1 MVTFIVL
8 LSMSAAAHAKPG
20 GNIVLSNEDGVL
32 LINGKKTFPIMV
44 TMPPPVDGSTP
55 DGGDALRELRAAGV
69 NFMRSGAFMGDWDD
83 AQFAREVTYLDAA
96 AERGMYCATYLRE
109 LSVIGPESP
118 PEHEQ
123 RLREVIH
130 RFKDHPGLGVWKGSD
145 EPEWG
150 KKPVET
156 LVRTREIVE
165 EIDGN
170 HPIWIVQAPRGT
182 EQSLRK
188 YDPTYHITGV
198 DIYPVSYPPGVH
210 SLLPNEDISV
220 VGDHVK
226 IMMRVAEGKPVWAT
240 LQIAWSGVLPSRGR
254 TIRFP
259 TFAQQ
264 RYMTYQAIAC
274 GARGLVY
281 FGGHI
286 EQVMNDRDREL
297 GWNWTFWERV
307 LRPVLEEINED
318 SPLHPALLAPD
329 SDLPIRAPGLEYV
342 VREVGDEIFIIA
354 TRRRCETKEI
364 TFTGLPEGI
373 SEGEVLFEEPRRVQV
388 RRQLR
393 NPEKPE
399 TETGVFSDW
408 FGPFDVHVY
417 RFRRGG

>member
-1 MVTFIVL
+1 
-8 LSMSAAAHAKPG
+8 
-20 GNIVLSNEDGVL
+20 
-32 LINGKKTFPIMV
+32 
-44 TMPPPVDGSTP
+44 
-55 DGGDALRELRAAGV
+55 
-69 NFMRSGAFMGDWDD
+69 
-83 AQFAREVTYLDAA
+83 
-96 AERGMYCATYLRE
+96 
-109 LSVIGPESP
+109 
-118 PEHEQ
+118 
-123 RLREVIH
+123 
-130 RFKDHPGLGVWKGSD
+130 
-145 EPEWG
+145 
-150 KKPVET
+150 
-156 LVRTREIVE
+156 
-165 EIDGN
+165 
-170 HPIWIVQAPRGT
+170 
-182 EQSLRK
+182 
-188 YDPTYHITGV
+188 
-198 DIYPVSYPPGVH
+198 
-210 SLLPNEDISV
+210 
-220 VGDHVK
+220 
-226 IMMRVAEGKPVWAT
+226 MRVAEGKPVWAT